1 MEMTDRFEVKA
12 TPEAVW
18 QLLWDLP
25 RVAMCLPGCEK
36 VEAVDD
42 STYKARMVQKVGPFQ
57 VAMDIDL
64 KVDEI
69 VEGVRVTLS
78 GSGKDRMGNR
88 LKLSKLSLELD
99 SSGAK
104 TYVSYAIDYN
114 LYGRLA
120 ALGSSVIKRKSE
132 EMRAEFTRRLVS
144 ELEQPSG

>member
-99 SSGAK
+99 SSDEK

-132 EMRAEFTRRLVS
+132 EMRAEFTRRIVS
-144 ELEQPSG
+144 ELEQP